1 MKIVSSV
8 LILRALLF
16 CANRNNYDPK
26 ILVQRIAL
34 VTNDLVFGKTWSTV

>member
-26 ILVQRIAL
+26 VNSVILWGSKGGLR
-34 VTNDLVFGKTWSTV
+34 